1 MPRLSLWQ
9 KLLAL
14 LVAVGLHMALAV
26 AVFWQA
32 QVRPRGMAQ
41 QAGEHGFQVALG
53 PAGGAPGS
61 TAAPH
66 VETAQPKPVEAPKPG
81 PEPEKMPPKPK
92 ETQSERGV
100 VQPKSPVVQKSAPQ
114 RTAAELLENTSAS
127 VAGAGGK
134 SGTRDQAGTGHA
146 QADDTTG
153 GGVPGTVR
161 DYVAMLQ
168 AWLEQHKE
176 YPRRAQRRRQQGTA
190 LLYFVMN
197 RDGDV
202 VRYRLERSSGYRL
215 LDQAVVDMIERAQPL
230 PVMPEGMA
238 RQQLELRVPV
248 QFYLR

>member
-32 QVRPRGMAQ
+32 QLQPPGMAQ
-41 QAGEHGFQVALG
+41 QAGEQGFQVALG
-53 PAGGAPGS
+53 PAGGAPGKP
-61 TAAPH
+61 AAQH
-66 VETAQPKPVEAPKPG
+66 VETEQPEPVEAPRPK
-81 PEPEKMPPKPK
+81 PEKTPPKPRV
-92 ETQSERGV
+92 THSERDV
-100 VQPKSPVVQKSAPQ
+100 VQPKSQAVQKSEPKQA
-114 RTAAELLENTSAS
+114 AAEPLETTTDS

-134 SGTRDQAGTGHA
+134 SGTRDQADTGHA

-161 DYVAMLQ
+161 NYVAILQ

-197 RDGDV
+197 RDGEV

-215 LDQAVVDMIERAQPL
+215 LDQAVVAMIERAQPL
-230 PVMPEGMA
+230 PAMPDTMRRES
-238 RQQLELRVPV
+238 LELRVPV